1 MITIVYVTYCE
12 IFCFIRLIFSKATM
26 VAPRAAALSST
37 KSRRKP
43 HVPFVNSKTPNSMVA
58 LFLSARTVSKVEDT
72 MAVDTTEVAEG
83 TKIAIITP
91 TCKAPLLK
99 KDANSLLGTFL
110 GKLDGVNS
118 KITSVSAAK
127 LIVLKLLKVATEG
140 RGDLVL

>member
-1 MITIVYVTYCE
+1 
-12 IFCFIRLIFSKATM
+12 M
-26 VAPRAAALSST
+26 VVPRAAALSSI
-37 KSRRKP
+37 KSQRKP

-99 KDANSLLGTFL
+99 KDANSLLGIFL